1 MNDMFAV
8 FALGIVVGMAIIR
21 FCDLFIKVCEEDKQW
36 KEIVKDWRK
45 TNEDA

>member
-8 FALGIVVGMAIIR
+8 FVLGIVVGMLIIM
-21 FCDLFIKVCEEDKQW
+21 FVDLFIKVREDDKRW

-45 TNEDA
+45 R